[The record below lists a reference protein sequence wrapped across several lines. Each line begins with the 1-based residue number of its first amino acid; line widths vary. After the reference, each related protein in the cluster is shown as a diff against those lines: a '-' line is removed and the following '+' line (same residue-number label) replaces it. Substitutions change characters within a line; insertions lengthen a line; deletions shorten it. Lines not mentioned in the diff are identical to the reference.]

1 MSSGFD
7 RRDFVKVGLAAAA
20 GAAIGRPS
28 LAAAGA
34 PTAKTI
40 STSGGIPTRVLG
52 KTGHAL
58 PVFGHGG
65 SALVK
70 MWGKDLGVEVLPFD
84 ERVAMVRHAYSSGVR
99 YFDTARTYQDSEN
112 VMGAALAEVRDDVY
126 LCTKVT
132 VRKREDAR
140 PSAFKS
146 LEALQTSY
154 IDCLQLHGPIYEH
167 LGYDVAMTIVEEIQ
181 KLHGEGICRFVG
193 LTGHGAFH
201 IQHRL
206 VQTGA
211 FDQLLIAYGYFAR
224 AYDSTLSNASLA
236 WRDLSLAEAH
246 RRGMGV
252 VAMKVLGAS
261 FMGHRSQE
269 LAPGMTEQER
279 QRVIG
284 AAIRWALADD
294 RIAVLNIGVS
304 LPSDIDQDLEVFR
317 GDLSL
322 TDDDRALLARFS
334 SQAYGSDLVHGM
346 KVT

>member
-1 MSSGFD
+1 MKPGFD
-7 RRDFVKVGLAAAA
+7 RRDFVKASLAAAA
-20 GAAIGRPS
+20 GAALGARS
-28 LAAAGA
+28 LAAASSPA
-34 PTAKTI
+34 AKTI
-40 STSGGIPTRVLG
+40 TATGGIPTRVLG
-52 KTGHAL
+52 TTGHSL

-65 SALVK
+65 SAMVR

-84 ERVAMVRHAYSSGVR
+84 ERAAMVRHAYDVGVR

-126 LCTKVT
+126 LCTKIT
-132 VRKREDAR
+132 VRKPEDVR
-140 PSAFKS
+140 PSAEQS
-146 LEALQTSY
+146 LEALKTSY
-154 IDCLQLHGPIYEH
+154 IDCLQLHGPVYEH

-181 KLHGEGICRFVG
+181 KLHDEGICRFVG
-193 LTGHGAFH
+193 LTGHGAFQ

-224 AYDSTLSNASLA
+224 AYDSTLSHASLA

-269 LAPGMTEQER
+269 LAPEMTEDDR

-284 AAIRWALADD
+284 AAIRWALADP
-294 RIAVLNIGVS
+294 RIAVLNIGIS
-304 LPSDIDQDLEVFR
+304 LPADIDHNLEVFR

-322 TDDDRALLARFS
+322 TEGDRALLARFS
-334 SQAYGSDLVHGM
+334 TQAYGSDIVRDM